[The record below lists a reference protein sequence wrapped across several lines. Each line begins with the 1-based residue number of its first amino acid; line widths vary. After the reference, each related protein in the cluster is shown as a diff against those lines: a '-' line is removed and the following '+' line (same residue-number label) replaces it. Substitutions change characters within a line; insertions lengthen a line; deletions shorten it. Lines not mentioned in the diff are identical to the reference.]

1 MWIPTD
7 FCEDARMARNEGIG
21 FWLTRRAELTPSR
34 TALVFEGRQWTY
46 REFNQQVDRCAT
58 ALTDLGVCHGD
69 RVAVLTINVPQ
80 FLEVLF
86 ACGKLGARFVP
97 LNFRLAG
104 PELSFIVNDAGVHT
118 IVVGPEFIELV
129 DSVRPELCVR
139 HYLALQAAEGGA
151 WLDYDDVVSRAAAA
165 PSDNEVKPDEV
176 AIIMYTS
183 GTTGRPKGAMLTHG
197 NLLWNNI
204 NAALS
209 FDTLEDDVTL
219 VCAPLFHI
227 GGLNVTTLITL
238 LKGGTVVLLRAFD
251 PAKVLD
257 LIEEHRVN
265 SMFGVPAMFLFMSQL
280 PGFGDRD
287 LSSVRSF
294 ICGGAPV
301 PEPLIRL
308 YQDRGIPFVQG
319 YGLTETAPFATLLPK
334 QDSLRKVGSA
344 GLAPMFTEVRV
355 VDDRMDDVKTG
366 EIGEVVIKGP
376 NVMKGYWNRPDA
388 TAQAI
393 THGGWF
399 HSGDLG
405 VLDED
410 GYLYLKDRMKDMI
423 ISGGENIYP
432 AELESVLID
441 HPAVADVAVIG
452 MPDEKWGEA
461 VVAVVVKTEG
471 VELSPQDVID
481 FANGRLARYK
491 LPRQVVFTDLL
502 PRNPAGKVLKRE
514 LREQFGSS

>member
-1 MWIPTD
+1 
-7 FCEDARMARNEGIG
+7 MAQNDGIG
-21 FWLTRRAELTPSR
+21 FWMTRRAELTPSR
-34 TALVFEGRQWTY
+34 TALIFEDQQWTY
-46 REFNQQVDRCAT
+46 REFNAQVDRCAT
-58 ALTDLGVCHGD
+58 ALADLGVCHGD

-86 ACGKLGARFVP
+86 ACGKLGALFVP

-139 HYLALQAAEGGA
+139 HFLALQAAEGGE
-151 WLDYDDVVSRAAAA
+151 WLDYDDVVSRAAAT

-197 NLLWNNI
+197 NVLWNNI

-209 FDTLEDDVTL
+209 FDTLEDDITL

-227 GGLNVTTLITL
+227 GGLNVTTLITF
-238 LKGGTVVLLRAFD
+238 LKGGTVVLLRSFD

-257 LIEEHRVN
+257 LIEEHRIN

-280 PGFGDRD
+280 PGFADRD

-319 YGLTETAPFATLLPK
+319 YGLTETAPFASLLPK

-355 VDDRMDDVKTG
+355 VDDRMEDVKPG

-410 GYLYLKDRMKDMI
+410 GYLFLKDRMKDMI

-452 MPDEKWGEA
+452 MPDERWGET
-461 VVAVVVKTEG
+461 VVAVVVKAGG

-481 FANGRLARYK
+481 FANGRMARYK

>member
-1 MWIPTD
+1 
-7 FCEDARMARNEGIG
+7 MARNDGIG
-21 FWLTRRAELTPSR
+21 FWLTRRAQLTPAR
-34 TALVFEGRQWTY
+34 TALVFEGRSWTY
-46 REFNQQVDRCAT
+46 RELNEQVDRCAT
-58 ALTDLGVCHGD
+58 SLLDLGVCHGD
-69 RVAVLTINVPQ
+69 RVAALTINVPE

-86 ACGKLGARFVP
+86 ACGKLGAVFVP

-118 IVVGPEFIELV
+118 IVVGGEFTALV
-129 DSVRPELCVR
+129 DSVRSELCVR
-139 HYLALQAAEGGA
+139 HYLALQASEGGD
-151 WLDYDDVVSRAAAA
+151 WLVYDDVVSRAAALA
-165 PSDNEVKPDEV
+165 SDNEVSTDET

-197 NLLWNNI
+197 NMLWNNI
-204 NAALS
+204 NAALA
-209 FDTLEDDVTL
+209 FDTLEDDITL

-227 GGLNVTTLITL
+227 GGLNVTTLITM

-257 LIEEHRVN
+257 LIEEQRITT
-265 SMFGVPAMFLFMSQL
+265 MFGVPAMFLFMSQV
-280 PGFGDRD
+280 PGFADRD
-287 LSSVRSF
+287 LSSVRTF

-301 PEPLIRL
+301 PEPLIRVYL
-308 YQDRGIPFVQG
+308 DRGIPFVQG
-319 YGLTETAPFATLLPK
+319 YGLTETAPFGSLLPK
-334 QDSLRKVGSA
+334 QDSLRKLGSA
-344 GLAPMFTEVRV
+344 GLPPMFTEVRV
-355 VDDRMDDVKTG
+355 VDDRMEDVKAG

-388 TAQAI
+388 TAEAI

-405 VLDED
+405 VLDDE
-410 GYLYLKDRMKDMI
+410 GYLFLKDRMKDMI

-432 AELESVLID
+432 AEVESVLSD
-441 HPAVADVAVIG
+441 HPSVADVAVIG
-452 MPDEKWGEA
+452 MPDAKWGET
-461 VVAVVVKTEG
+461 VVAVVVKAEG
-471 VELSPQDVID
+471 AQLSPQDVID
-481 FANGRLARYK
+481 FANGRMARYK

-514 LREQFGSS
+514 LRDQFAPPADG

>member
-1 MWIPTD
+1 
-7 FCEDARMARNEGIG
+7 MARNDGIG
-21 FWLTRRAELTPSR
+21 FWLTRRAQLTPAR
-34 TALVFEGRQWTY
+34 TALVFEGRSWTY
-46 REFNQQVDRCAT
+46 HDLNEQVDRCAS
-58 ALTDLGVCHGD
+58 AFAELGVCHGD

-86 ACGKLGARFVP
+86 ACGKLGAVFVP
-97 LNFRLAG
+97 LNFRLAA
-104 PELSFIVNDAGVHT
+104 PELTFIVNDAGVHT
-118 IVVGPEFIELV
+118 LVVGPEFIGLV
-129 DSVRPELCVR
+129 DSVRTELCVR
-139 HYLALQAAEGGA
+139 RYLALQASEGGD
-151 WLDYDDVVSRAAAA
+151 WLEYDDVVARAAAQA
-165 PSDNEVKPDEV
+165 SDNEVGSGEV

-204 NAALS
+204 NAALA
-209 FDTLEDDVTL
+209 FDTLEDDITL

-238 LKGGTVVLLRAFD
+238 LKGGTVVLMPAFD
-251 PAKVLD
+251 PARVLD
-257 LIEEHRVN
+257 LIEEHRIN
-265 SMFGVPAMFLFMSQL
+265 TMFGVPAMFLFMSQV
-280 PGFGDRD
+280 PGFADRD
-287 LSSVRSF
+287 LSSVRTF

-319 YGLTETAPFATLLPK
+319 YGLTETAPFGTLLPK
-334 QDSLRKVGSA
+334 QDSLRKLGSA
-344 GLAPMFTEVRV
+344 GLPPMFTEVRV
-355 VDDRMDDVKTG
+355 VDERMEDVKPG
-366 EIGEVVIKGP
+366 VIGEVVIKGP

-388 TAQAI
+388 TAEAI

-410 GYLYLKDRMKDMI
+410 GYLFLKDRKKDMI

-432 AELESVLID
+432 AEVESVLID
-441 HPAVADVAVIG
+441 HPDIADVAVIG
-452 MPDEKWGEA
+452 MPDETWGEK
-461 VVAVVVKTEG
+461 VVAVVVKVDAGDLT
-471 VELSPQDVID
+471 PQDVID
-481 FANGRLARYK
+481 FANGRMARYK
-491 LPRQVVFTDLL
+491 LPREVVFTDLL

-514 LREQFGSS
+514 LRDQFQG